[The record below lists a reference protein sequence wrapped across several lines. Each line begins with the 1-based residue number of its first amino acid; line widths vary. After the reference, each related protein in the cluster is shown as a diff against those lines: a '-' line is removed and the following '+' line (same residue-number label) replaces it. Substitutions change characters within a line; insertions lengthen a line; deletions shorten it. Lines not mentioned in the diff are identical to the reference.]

1 MSKRKYESV
10 TWTTK
15 YKNSVNVVYT
25 DILANKTNRTH
36 RGVVSRYETDDENS
50 EKETRIFQEILKT
63 FSLEEI
69 DAATEKEEQ
78 ESKARF
84 EEEERRKRERE
95 EYEKIKKVFETK
107 IEIFNLEEVAA
118 SENREAKA
126 AIRRSKSSVEAIVNT
141 VFLLM
146 QERNNNESSE

>member
-1 MSKRKYESV
+1 MSKRVYESA

-15 YKNSVNVVYT
+15 YKNSLNVVYT
-25 DILANKTNRTH
+25 DTLANKTTRTH
-36 RGVVSRYETDDENS
+36 RGVVSRYEADDDKS
-50 EKETRIFQEILKT
+50 EKETRIFEDILNT

-78 ESKARF
+78 EAKSRF

-126 AIRRSKSSVEAIVNT
+126 AIRRSKTSVEAIVNT
-141 VFLLM
+141 IFLIM
-146 QERNNNESSE
+146 EERSNNESSE